1 MPITRDQVERVVNEG
16 ARIAR
21 MERGSRKVY
30 TGGMRVWL
38 TAQELER
45 YKYIVGPVQAAAEQK
60 PLQARNGVPPVTQKG
75 SK

>member
-1 MPITRDQVERVVNEG
+1 MPITRNRVERVVNDG

-21 MERGSRKVY
+21 MEGGSRKLY
-30 TGGMRVWL
+30 TGGMRIWL

-45 YKYIVGPVQAAAEQK
+45 YQYIVGPVQAAAEQK